1 MGTHPIFESDFDCLT
16 VCFFQNMPDIVDFF
30 SGYGSYHHNKVNM
43 WIHVLCVPLILICV
57 NGHGEFMKV
66 NDINW
71 VLLVNTCAILFYI
84 SMDAFSGLICAC
96 WMYSAHF
103 FWMSGFIAS
112 NATSANMTIGAVH
125 AFSWIAQFVGHGV
138 FEGHKPALMDNLLQ
152 GLNSQKLGIFSS
164 KLVQ

>member
-1 MGTHPIFESDFDCLT
+1 METFEIIF
-16 VCFFQNMPDIVDFF
+16 
-30 SGYGSYHHNKVNM
+30 
-43 WIHVLCVPLILICV
+43 VLIFNL
-57 NGHGEFMKV
+57 KV

-84 SMDAFSGLICAC
+84 SMDAFSGLVCAC

-112 NATSANMTIGAVH
+112 NETSANMTIGAVH

-138 FEGHKPALMDNLLQ
+138 FEGRKPALMDNLLQ
-152 GLNSQKLGIFSS
+152 GLKSNS
-164 KLVQ
+164 